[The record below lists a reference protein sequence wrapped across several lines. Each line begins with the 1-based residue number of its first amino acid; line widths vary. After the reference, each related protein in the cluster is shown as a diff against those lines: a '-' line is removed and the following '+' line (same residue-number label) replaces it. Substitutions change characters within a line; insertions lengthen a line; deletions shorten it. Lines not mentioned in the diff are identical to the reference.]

1 MPKKPKK
8 ESVTVDGPTNLV
20 YQMKITLEEV
30 KPPIWRRIQVKGD
43 ITLKVLHKI
52 IQLVMGWSNSHLH
65 EFSIFGESYGDPEQ
79 EVGLDEKKV
88 RLKKLNLEEKDKFIY
103 TYDFGDN
110 WEHVILVEKILP
122 MDAEAQ
128 YPICLKGKRSCPP
141 EDCGVPWGY
150 MDLLDVLNDPNDP
163 EYDERIEWIGD
174 DFDSELF
181 DVEKINWKLR
191 SLRK

>member
-8 ESVTVDGPTNLV
+8 ESVTVSGPTNLV
-20 YQMKITLEEV
+20 YQMKITLQEV

-43 ITLKVLHKI
+43 ITLKVLHTT
-52 IQLVMGWSNSHLH
+52 IQKVMGWTDSHLH
-65 EFSIFGESYGDPEQ
+65 EFIVKGVSYGDSED
-79 EVGLDEKKV
+79 EDALDERKY
-88 RLKKLNLEEKDKFIY
+88 RLNKLNLQEKEKFFY
-103 TYDFGDN
+103 VYDFGDN
-110 WEHVILVEKILP
+110 WEHIILVEKILP

-141 EDCGVPWGY
+141 EDCGGPWGY

-191 SLRK
+191 SIRK